1 MLGDRVV
8 KDHIYQQLSLDTV
21 VHAQRELE
29 TVTANTVET
38 LTKQLLDAID
48 NGDLETYRGLCDPS
62 LTAFEPEAL
71 GNLVEGLDFHETYFV
86 SPASGIRKSSVR
98 TPHIRVLGDTAV
110 IAYVRLVQSTTSDGQ
125 HSTTAFEETRIWHKI
140 EGSWKNVHFHRSNV
154 GRIELG

>member
-1 MLGDRVV
+1 LLGDGVV
-8 KDHIYQQLSLDTV
+8 KDHIYQQLSLDAV
-21 VHAQRELE
+21 VHPQRELE
-29 TVTANTVET
+29 TVTSNTVET

-71 GNLVEGLDFHETYFV
+71 GNLVEGLGFHETYFG

-110 IAYVRLVQSTTSDGQ
+110 VAYVRLVQSTTSDGQ
-125 HSTTAFEETRIWHKI
+125 HSTTAFEETRVWHKI
-140 EGSWKNVHFHRSNV
+140 DGSWKNVHFHRSNV

>member
-1 MLGDRVV
+1 LLGDGVV

-29 TVTANTVET
+29 TVTSNTVET

-71 GNLVEGLDFHETYFV
+71 GNLVEGLGFHETYFG
-86 SPASGIRKSSVR
+86 SPATGKRKSSVR
-98 TPHIRVLGDTAV
+98 SPNIRLLGDTAV
-110 IAYVRLVQSTTSDGQ
+110 VAYVRLVQSTTSDGQ
-125 HSTTAFEETRIWHKI
+125 HSTTAFEETRVWHKI
-140 EGSWKNVHFHRSNV
+140 DGSWKNVHFHRSNV
-154 GRIELG
+154 GRVELD